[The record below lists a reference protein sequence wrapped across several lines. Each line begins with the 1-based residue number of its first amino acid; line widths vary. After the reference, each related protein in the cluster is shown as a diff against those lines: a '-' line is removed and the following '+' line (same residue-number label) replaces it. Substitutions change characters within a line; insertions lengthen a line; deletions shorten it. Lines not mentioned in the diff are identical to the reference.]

1 MTSLDVIVTFSDNII
16 LTKDTDRN
24 ASLIFYD
31 SIYHFLKKK
40 QKTIFY
46 RFYQIL
52 THQYS
57 ICGDKIHFAMF

>member
-31 SIYHFLKKK
+31 SIYHFFLKKK
-40 QKTIFY
+40 LYFIDFI
-46 RFYQIL
+46 RF
-52 THQYS
+52 
-57 ICGDKIHFAMF
+57 

>member
-24 ASLIFYD
+24 TSLIFND
-31 SIYHFLKKK
+31 SIYHFLKKN
-40 QKTIFY
+40 TIFY

-52 THQYS
+52 THQ
-57 ICGDKIHFAMF
+57 

>member
-31 SIYHFLKKK
+31 SIYHFLKKTK
-40 QKTIFY
+40 KLYFIDFI
-46 RFYQIL
+46 RF
-52 THQYS
+52 
-57 ICGDKIHFAMF
+57 

>member
-24 ASLIFYD
+24 TSLIFND
-31 SIYHFLKKK
+31 SIYHFKKK
-40 QKTIFY
+40 TTIFY

-52 THQYS
+52 THQ
-57 ICGDKIHFAMF
+57 

>member
-31 SIYHFLKKK
+31 SIYHFKKK
-40 QKTIFY
+40 KNY
-46 RFYQIL
+46 IL
-52 THQYS
+52 S
-57 ICGDKIHFAMF
+57 ILSDFNTSIEL

>member
-1 MTSLDVIVTFSDNII
+1 MTSLDVSVTFSDNII

-31 SIYHFLKKK
+31 SIYHFFKKN
-40 QKTIFY
+40 KTIFY

-52 THQYS
+52 THQ
-57 ICGDKIHFAMF
+57 

>member
-52 THQYS
+52 THQ
-57 ICGDKIHFAMF
+57 

>member
-40 QKTIFY
+40 TKNC
-46 RFYQIL
+46 IL
-52 THQYS
+52 S
-57 ICGDKIHFAMF
+57 ILSDFNTSIEL

>member
-31 SIYHFLKKK
+31 SIYHFFKKNK
-40 QKTIFY
+40 KLYFIDFI
-46 RFYQIL
+46 RF
-52 THQYS
+52 
-57 ICGDKIHFAMF
+57 

>member
-24 ASLIFYD
+24 ASLIFND
-31 SIYHFLKKK
+31 SIYHLKKTK
-40 QKTIFY
+40 NKKTIFY

-52 THQYS
+52 THQ
-57 ICGDKIHFAMF
+57 

>member
-16 LTKDTDRN
+16 LTKDTYRN
-24 ASLIFYD
+24 ASLIFND
-31 SIYHFLKKK
+31 SIYHLKKN

-52 THQYS
+52 THQ
-57 ICGDKIHFAMF
+57 

>member
-1 MTSLDVIVTFSDNII
+1 MTSLDVIVTFSDNI

-24 ASLIFYD
+24 TSLIFND

-52 THQYS
+52 THQ
-57 ICGDKIHFAMF
+57 